1 MSVVFLNRVEQAPP
15 VRRRFFEAGRASP
28 TRTTAVFF
36 EIVEQAPPLRQRIS
50 HVGCSFALKLPVPF
64 NLRRDLCKGGHP
76 EVLAAYVDPEA
87 GGKVG
92 G

>member
-1 MSVVFLNRVEQAPP
+1 MSAVFLRL
-15 VRRRFFEAGRASP
+15 GGASP

-64 NLRRDLCKGGHP
+64 NLRSDLREGCGP

-92 G
+92 C